1 MTDTRASEARAHDF
15 DEVEPSGHAPSESL
29 AIEDLD
35 CVHMQMSADL
45 GRTEMSVRDVLDLK
59 PGSIVQLDKLAGEM
73 TDVYVNGVPLAR
85 AEVVVIA
92 DGLHIRIAEV
102 VGAIDVDSG
111 GGDDVL

>member
-1 MTDTRASEARAHDF
+1 MTDTRASEARAHEF
-15 DEVEPSGHAPSESL
+15 DEVEPSGHAPSENL

-35 CVHMQMSADL
+35 SVSMHVTADL
-45 GRTEMSVRDVLDLK
+45 GRSEMSVRDVLDLK

-73 TDVYVNGVPLAR
+73 TDIYVNEVSLAR

-102 VGAIDVDSG
+102 IGSVDLEPER
-111 GGDDVL
+111 GDHVL